1 MIRPSPILPVLMTA
15 FVLLGGCWKATDEA
29 ARAAPSKSEAALDG
43 SGSGTD
49 LNDSSSW
56 IDIYDPD
63 SSFNGFTL
71 AFYMRR
77 MPILMDM
84 NGRVVHSWPQ
94 ARVKSRI
101 RLSEAGTLLGI
112 GLDRSVVEYDW
123 EGAQIWKHSFP
134 DHLPHHEVIWL
145 TNGNVLTVLQKKGK
159 STDDLVEVDRRGN
172 IVWQWSAQRLEAYF
186 GAAASKGDITHI
198 NSVQELP
205 PNPWYDGGDL
215 RFQPGNLLI
224 SARNL
229 NLIFILD
236 RVGGE
241 VVWTY
246 DHELDLQHEALMISE
261 GMPGAG
267 NILFFN
273 NGYRSAH
280 AYRQSSV
287 VEIDPVSN
295 QTLWRWAEK
304 GFYSPTGGVE
314 QPLPNGNVLISS
326 SRGGRA
332 FEVDR
337 AGTIVWQWI
346 PPYDPNRPRRYPFD
360 HCPQMATL
368 EQQAPYTV
376 EPRPGFRHIDPD
388 AYRFARRGALSKT
401 NIDGTLVNTLDNR
414 NECTSLILPDSGE
427 AHVSYGLNRRPIKKR
442 GLSHYAADFALTLS
456 LGGSGRTIGLME
468 DRVDLDTASWRTRV
482 VDLGPYAYE
491 TVDLCVSTK
500 RVVHEDGDDSIE
512 FAYWANP
519 VVVSRS
525 NPQRLLSDTDRSDS
539 DLSAEEREAQKEH
552 LRTLGYLD

>member
-1 MIRPSPILPVLMTA
+1 MNRSSSIATVLVTA
-15 FVLLGGCWKATDEA
+15 VAFLCGCSKAPDEA
-29 ARAAPSKSEAALDG
+29 ARAASTNSDASLED

-49 LNDSSSW
+49 LTDSSSW

-84 NGRVVHSWPQ
+84 NGRVVHSWPH

-101 RLSEAGTLLGI
+101 RLSQAGTLLGI

-123 EGAQIWKHSFP
+123 EGTQIWKHRFP
-134 DHLPHHEVIWL
+134 DSLPHHEVIWL
-145 TNGNVLTVLQKKGK
+145 TNGNVLTVLQKKGR
-159 STDDLVEVDRRGN
+159 STDDLVEVDRDGN
-172 IVWQWSAQRLEAYF
+172 IVWQWSGQRLEPYF

-205 PNPWYDGGDL
+205 PNPWSDGGDL

-236 RVGGE
+236 RVGGD

-246 DHELDLQHEALMISE
+246 DHELDLQHEALMISA

-273 NGYRSAH
+273 NGYRSAY

-287 VEIDPVSN
+287 VEIDPVSK
-295 QTLWRWAEK
+295 QTLWRWAKK

-337 AGTIVWQWI
+337 GGRIVWQWI

-360 HCPQMATL
+360 HCPQLATL
-368 EQQAPYTV
+368 EQQAVFAV
-376 EPRPGFRHIDPD
+376 EPRPKFRHIDPD
-388 AYRFARRGALSKT
+388 VYRFARQGALSKT
-401 NIDGTLVNTLDNR
+401 NIDGTIVNTLDNR
-414 NECTSLILPDSGE
+414 NECTSMILPDSGE
-427 AHVSYGLNRRPIKKR
+427 VYVSYGLNRRPIRKR
-442 GLSHYAADFALTLS
+442 GLPNYTSDFALTLS
-456 LGGSGRTIGLME
+456 LTGSGRTMVLLE
-468 DRVDLDTASWRTRV
+468 DRVDLDAISWRTRV

-500 RVVHEDGDDSIE
+500 RIVAEDGDDSID

-525 NPQRLLSDTDRSDS
+525 NPQRILSETDRSDS